1 MSNDELVS
9 LKGGM
14 VVPDRNLGSNEPLA
28 WGRAFWVV
36 VALVSFALITLWTF
50 IPWQWSPVDDPGQ
63 VLTMNGLLAQ
73 HGTFGGILERIGQL
87 ASGDKDGGVFRP
99 LAWIYPPAIYVL
111 PAQAAHVVRLLMVII
126 IILGPLV
133 YFRRRGAR
141 PPLLAMILG
150 LLLISAGTLYQGLL
164 LLSIQE
170 VGGMTLVSLGLMTNQ
185 RTLRLALWVMSALF
199 KGPFLWI
206 LFGNAIVL
214 WREGRRRLA
223 AASAA
228 AGVSLLVIS
237 LWWAQL
243 GSYTGRYR
251 IAPLEEY
258 QWINASRL
266 LEQVNGAILI
276 AVLWWIV
283 VTQARLVRQTDFPI
297 FAVAAVGYF
306 VQMIPW
312 GFTGYYM
319 GPISFFLG
327 LLLASVL
334 TNGGT
339 LSTWTIIT
347 GLALPIL
354 IAGWVMLVSL
364 GFVFRTN
371 SLMQQGSDCLAQ
383 TANARIEIIGG
394 WLYLASSEEGP
405 LRLAQN
411 TQLFYPGWQG
421 ELALDS
427 TMDGEQRDAN
437 TSHVLLLPGETL
449 PTGESADTICVSKYV
464 TLAKLN

>member
-1 MSNDELVS
+1 MTPSQELGA
-9 LKGGM
+9 K
-14 VVPDRNLGSNEPLA
+14 PQLA
-28 WGRAFWVV
+28 WGRGFWVV
-36 VALVSFALITLWTF
+36 VAIVTIALITLWTL

-63 VLTMNGLLAQ
+63 VLTMKDLVAQ
-73 HGTFGGILERIGQL
+73 HGTFGGVLERIGQL
-87 ASGDKDGGVFRP
+87 ANGDRGGGVFRP

-111 PAQAAHVVRLLMVII
+111 PETAAHVVRLVMII
-126 IILGPLV
+126 VIILGPLV
-133 YFRRRGAR
+133 YFRRRGAK
-141 PPLLAMILG
+141 PPLLTMILV

-185 RTLRLALWVMSALF
+185 RSLRLALWIMSALF

-223 AASAA
+223 TASAS
-228 AGVSLLVIS
+228 AGVAVLVIS
-237 LWWAQL
+237 LWWSQE
-243 GSYTGRYR
+243 GSYTSRYR
-251 IAPLEEY
+251 IAPWEEY
-258 QWINASRL
+258 QWINASKL
-266 LEQVNGAILI
+266 LEHVNGAILI
-276 AVLWWIV
+276 AVLWWLV
-283 VTQARLVRQTDFPI
+283 VSQVKLLRQTDFPI

-312 GFTGYYM
+312 GFTAYYM

-334 TNGGT
+334 TNGGK
-339 LSTWTIIT
+339 LSRWTIIT

-364 GFVFRTN
+364 GFVYRTN
-371 SLMQQGSDCLAQ
+371 AIIQQGSDCLAQ
-383 TANARIEIIGG
+383 TNNARIEIIGG
-394 WLYLASSEEGP
+394 WLYLATSEEGP
-405 LRLAQN
+405 IRLVQN

-421 ELALDS
+421 EAALDS
-427 TMDGEQRDAN
+427 TLEGGQRDPK
-437 TSHVLLLPGETL
+437 TSHVLLLPGESL
-449 PTGESADTICVSKYV
+449 PKGESADIVCVRRYV
-464 TLAKLN
+464 TLAKLT